1 MENTSTRRP
10 PIIPAL
16 FLDALGVALFALF
29 ARIAHRSDDMPLNFM
44 GWLETLWPFLL
55 GTFIGWVLLA
65 LSGKL
70 SCATQVGSG
79 VIVWLSTV
87 IAGLAIWGIRCGE
100 FPHWSFIIVASAVSA
115 LLLLGWRAITGMRAR
130 RGKRG
135 VEK

>member
-1 MENTSTRRP
+1 MDNAQTRRSP
-10 PIIPAL
+10 VIPAF
-16 FLDALGVALFALF
+16 FLDVLGVALFALF

-87 IAGLAIWGIRCGE
+87 IAGLAIWGIRRGE